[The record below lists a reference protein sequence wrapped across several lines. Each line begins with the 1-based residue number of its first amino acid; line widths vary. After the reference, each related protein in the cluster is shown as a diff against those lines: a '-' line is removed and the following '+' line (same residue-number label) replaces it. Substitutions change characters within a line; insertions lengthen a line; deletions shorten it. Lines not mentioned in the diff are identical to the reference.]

1 MIIKWCKTILLTL
14 WTLYYIQYTILI
26 HVNNIILS
34 VLWSLFDIFIF
45 SCKMCNEP
53 TFIFYFFFFFFWKAK
68 KKKKTVRK
76 HCVWLMLSTI
86 GHITEIFSLT
96 FHNNP
101 MILLINYSENACI
114 SYICQD
120 SCWLFTQTHKW
131 EVLVLKHIQNA
142 EGDF

>member
-1 MIIKWCKTILLTL
+1 MIIKWYKTIMLTL
-14 WTLYYIQYTILI
+14 WTLYYRT
-26 HVNNIILS
+26 ILS

-45 SCKMCNEP
+45 SCTMCNEP
-53 TFIFYFFFFFFWKAK
+53 TLKYIVLIICFEKQ
-68 KKKKTVRK
+68 KKTVRK
-76 HCVWLMLSTI
+76 YCMWLMLTTI

-96 FHNNP
+96 FHNNL
-101 MILLINYSENACI
+101 MILFINYSENACI

-131 EVLVLKHIQNA
+131 EVSVLKHFQNA